1 MVKKS
6 LSVYLFKVFSDLV
19 QLYMVSRVFYSL
31 LKVYSEVHLFM
42 PLLM

>member
-6 LSVYLFKVFSDLV
+6 LLVYLFKAFSDLV
-19 QLYMVSRVFYSL
+19 QLYMVGRVFYSL
-31 LKVYSEVHLFM
+31 LKVYLEAHLFM